1 MFIRWIFHGN
11 AHLGVVCYHSLSQW
25 VCWSSL
31 QVIMMC
37 SCFFSAYQFSLVS
50 NCYCTLSIPV
60 AVWWSWCYVR
70 WDAERDEENV
80 CLSHGEREK
89 VIQPYQLLQGL
100 LFNLCFRFISFHFL
114 PGFYLY
120 LARIEIKSSHFIWSH
135 HGDKT
140 RLAKTEGKELLP

>member
-37 SCFFSAYQFSLVS
+37 SCFFLRINFHWSVIVIVLYLYLWQCDEVDVMYAETLREMKKMFAYLMESERKSYNPTNFCKVCFSICVSDSSA
-50 NCYCTLSIPV
+50 
-60 AVWWSWCYVR
+60 
-70 WDAERDEENV
+70 
-80 CLSHGEREK
+80 
-89 VIQPYQLLQGL
+89 
-100 LFNLCFRFISFHFL
+100 FIFL